1 MPPFTLKSYEF
12 RRERERSWAELER
25 LVDRVERRGIRSLE
39 APDLA
44 RLPVLYR
51 SALSSLS
58 VARAVTLDRNVLD
71 YLESLTGRAYFCVY
85 GTRRH
90 LAEAARS
97 FFQERFPRAV
107 RRFRRHVALAAL
119 FLVLG
124 AVAGACLTA
133 ADPDR
138 FYSFVS
144 GGMAQDRN
152 PAASTSSLREAL
164 YHEEGAADRLS
175 AFATFLFTHN
185 ARIGILAFALGFA
198 AGLPVFFLLF
208 ANGLV
213 LGAFAWLYGSRGL
226 SLEFWAWVLPHGL
239 TELFAVVLCGA
250 GGLVLA
256 SSLVFPGRHGR
267 LKNLA
272 LRGREAGVL
281 VLGAVFLL
289 FGAGLI
295 EGIFRQTVHDV
306 ATRCVVAVA
315 TAIGWTAYFVLV
327 GREAPAPPAD
337 GAP

>member
-1 MPPFTLKSYEF
+1 MPGFTLKSYEF

-39 APDLA
+39 ASDLV

-90 LAEAARS
+90 LAEAVRH
-97 FFQERFPRAV
+97 FFAERFPRAV
-107 RRFRRHVALAAL
+107 RDFRWHLALAAL

-124 AVAGACLTA
+124 AVAGWLLTA

-144 GGMAQDRN
+144 SGMAMDRN
-152 PAASTSSLREAL
+152 PAASTSSLREGL
-164 YHEEGAADRLS
+164 YHDESAADRLS

-198 AGLPVFFLLF
+198 FGLPTFFLLF

-226 SLEFWAWVLPHGL
+226 GVEFWAWVLPHGL
-239 TELFAVVLCGA
+239 TELFAVVLCGG

-256 SSLVFPGRHGR
+256 ASLVFPGRHGR

-272 LRGREAGVL
+272 VRGREAGVL
-281 VLGAVFLL
+281 VLGAVFLF

-295 EGIFRQTVHDV
+295 EGIFRQTVQSVPIRWTV
-306 ATRCVVAVA
+306 AAASA
-315 TAIGWTAYFVLV
+315 TLWAIYFARA
-327 GREAPAPPAD
+327 GRREAP
-337 GAP
+337 